1 MSQRNMHRTA
11 LLLMVGSG
19 ILLTAGNGTDA
30 YPIVGYSQA
39 VAASEDSTGILLEQS
54 VQGLVP
60 LLGYGDIR
68 ETRTQPPED
77 ESTWHTLTTEELLGA
92 DGILPQSGGK
102 ETQEVA
108 EPAES
113 TSATAGGEFV
123 PAGRQMQIDLAQLKD
138 YESLVGNFYAIDA
151 NTMIGSDQLS
161 VDKFMEIDMT
171 MAKQEGE
178 GPQILIYH
186 THSQESYKNS
196 KKDENVVAV
205 GQKLTDLLTEKGWKE
220 AEYLSERLSKLDV
233 KDFYVSPLGRA
244 KDTAS
249 FTLKKMNRTAVEC
262 DWLREFDVLIDRPDV
277 TDRQKR
283 LWDWLPQDWTQDER
297 FYQYDHWYEN
307 ERLQQS
313 DAKGYYDYVTG
324 KFDKLLA
331 EHGYVREGHYYRVEK
346 PNEDTLVF
354 FCHFGL
360 ECVLLAHLIGASPM
374 VLWHGFCAA
383 PSSVTTVNTEE
394 RREGI
399 ASFRIS
405 AFGDISHLYVHD
417 EPPAFAARF
426 CEMYSNTDERHD

>member
-1 MSQRNMHRTA
+1 MR
-11 LLLMVGSG
+11 LL
-19 ILLTAGNGTDA
+19 
-30 YPIVGYSQA
+30 IVRHGDPDYSI
-39 VAASEDSTGILLEQS
+39 DS
-54 VQGLVP
+54 
-60 LLGYGDIR
+60 
-68 ETRTQPPED
+68 
-77 ESTWHTLTTEELLGA
+77 
-92 DGILPQSGGK
+92 
-102 ETQEVA
+102 
-108 EPAES
+108 
-113 TSATAGGEFV
+113 
-123 PAGRQMQIDLAQLKD
+123 
-138 YESLVGNFYAIDA
+138 
-151 NTMIGSDQLS
+151 
-161 VDKFMEIDMT
+161 
-171 MAKQEGE
+171 
-178 GPQILIYH
+178 
-186 THSQESYKNS
+186 
-196 KKDENVVAV
+196 
-205 GQKLTDLLTEKGWKE
+205 LTEKGWKE
-220 AEYLSERLSKLDV
+220 AEYLSERLSKLNV
-233 KDFYVSPLGRA
+233 EDFYVSPLGRA

-249 FTLKKMNRTAVEC
+249 FTLKKMNRIAVEC